1 MFHKDTQAAPPNIN
15 TIGVCFGSTII
26 DKADLP
32 KINNEIV
39 NLQYTGENLPLTY
52 IDDFYENMGKVY
64 YKIGE
69 NGSWSD
75 EIPVFSEMGNYDI
88 YYYVL
93 GNNNYN
99 DLGNQYNPIKITVKI
114 NADLPK
120 IEDNVLNLE
129 YKGDD
134 VTLTYIDDFYKN
146 MGKVYHRIGE
156 NGSWSDEI
164 PVFSEIGNYNLY
176 YYVVGNDNYNDLGNI
191 ENPVQI
197 NVNVEVP
204 KDNWGTRVNNNGIIN
219 YVSANGTTSAE
230 ITENGVIWLKE
241 ESDGTS
247 AWYGVDNSQGT
258 FAKGSR
264 FWVKWLSAENDPEEY
279 QEYFEKLDETHKK
292 QAEENK
298 LWIFLTGVTGPDG
311 KDYTDLGIDI
321 KIPYYIQLGDDWDEE
336 DVNALFISGTE
347 DEPVNVQFGT
357 VESFNSQ
364 FDNIN
369 FPETTGS
376 YARLL
381 LRHFSPYAVYDKVDN
396 NSQNDDSQSEEKNK
410 NKDDSQN
417 EEYENKSNSYDNQ
430 SSESRYSSSNIEKST
445 KIKTGIQNSRISMFI
460 LMFFISLTTLALCL
474 IKSSRR
480 IIMRCIQV
488 KHQIKPILL
497 QSSAKSDT
505 CKLFS
510 TPKIRFQN
518 SQKILNSNKPKT
530 IIVKYDVKNSKNTQ
544 EISQLFSFNPTKLTR
559 IFLISFESFLWLATF
574 NNSIFFRK
582 KSASKFIGF
591 ST

>member
-1 MFHKDTQAAPPNIN
+1 MCKDSFAILAKFKKFYLFSFLILILFCLYQKLYAVSPTSNVTGIYAGSVTIRKANLPKIEEDILNLQYAGGDLPLTYIDDFYENMGKVYYKIGDNDLWSDEIPVFNAIGNYNVSYYVIGNNNYNDLGNQDNPIKITVKIN
-15 TIGVCFGSTII
+15 T
-26 DKADLP
+26 DLP
-32 KINNEIV
+32 KIEENV
-39 NLQYTGENLPLTY
+39 LNLAYHGEEVSLTY

-75 EIPVFSEMGNYDI
+75 ELPVFSEIGNYNVS
-88 YYYVL
+88 YYVV

-99 DLGNQYNPIKITVKI
+99 DLGNRDNP
-114 NADLPK
+114 A
-120 IEDNVLNLE
+120 
-129 YKGDD
+129 
-134 VTLTYIDDFYKN
+134 
-146 MGKVYHRIGE
+146 
-156 NGSWSDEI
+156 
-164 PVFSEIGNYNLY
+164 
-176 YYVVGNDNYNDLGNI
+176 
-191 ENPVQI
+191 QI

-204 KDNWGTRVNNNGIIN
+204 KDSWGTRVNNNGIIN

-230 ITENGVIWLKE
+230 VTHNGVIWLKE

-264 FWVKWLSAENDPEEY
+264 FWVRWLSAENDPEEY
-279 QEYFEKLDETHKK
+279 QEYFDKLDEERKR
-292 QAEENK
+292 QAEEDK

-311 KDYTDLGIDI
+311 KDYTDLGLDV

-347 DEPVNVQFGT
+347 DEPVSVQFGT
-357 VESFNSQ
+357 VEAFNSQ

-396 NSQNDDSQSEEKNK
+396 DDQNDDSESDEKNENK
-410 NKDDSQN
+410 NENNSKN

-445 KIKTGIQNSRISMFI
+445 KIKTGIQDYGIIMLAVSI
-460 LMFFISLTTLALCL
+460 FFISLTISLSPFIKRLADY
-474 IKSSRR
+474 K
-480 IIMRCIQV
+480 
-488 KHQIKPILL
+488 
-497 QSSAKSDT
+497 
-505 CKLFS
+505 
-510 TPKIRFQN
+510 
-518 SQKILNSNKPKT
+518 
-530 IIVKYDVKNSKNTQ
+530 
-544 EISQLFSFNPTKLTR
+544 
-559 IFLISFESFLWLATF
+559 
-574 NNSIFFRK
+574 
-582 KSASKFIGF
+582 
-591 ST
+591 